1 MIIDITR
8 HENGHLWE
16 GTCQECGARIAAHM
30 DGFGRHACLALTAQG
45 EEKDRE
51 LWHDD
56 SRDPDEAP
64 REEPD
69 NEDHHWRAP

>member
-1 MIIDITR
+1 MIIDITQ

-16 GTCQECGARIAAHM
+16 GTCQACGARIAAHM
-30 DGFGRHACLALTAQG
+30 DGFGHHACLAAQG
-45 EEKDRE
+45 EEEDR
-51 LWHDD
+51 
-56 SRDPDEAP
+56 SDEAP